1 MCRVIGVSNQK
12 GGVGKTALSCNLGVG
27 LAREGQRVCVIDAD
41 PQGNATFSFGITDRD
56 NLKNTLSSFIDR
68 EINER
73 QIPVKEYIVHNDE
86 MVDIIPC
93 NIELASYDYAMMTA
107 YNREHLLERLVKEL
121 KKDYDYILIDCSPSL
136 NLMTVNVLT
145 CSDSVI
151 IPVEPAT
158 LSLEGLQLLIKS
170 ISSMRQKLN
179 RKLRIEGIV
188 INKVDMR
195 QVDDRENISDL
206 REAYGEKIR
215 IYDTMIPKSVR
226 IKACTARGI
235 SIFEYDPK
243 GNAARSFEALSK
255 EVLTNA
261 G

>member
-86 MVDIIPC
+86 KVDIIPC

-107 YNREHLLERLVKEL
+107 YNREHLLEKLVKEL

-226 IKACTARGI
+226 VKACTARGI

-255 EVLTNA
+255 EVLANA